1 MEKFK
6 WYAVHTLSQ
15 YEQKVKKLIENTK
28 SKYNMDDYIEKIVIP
43 VDTEVKKVDGIKKEK
58 QIKVFPGYI
67 LVRMI
72 LDEKSSYFIKHTPGV
87 TNFVSV
93 SGKPV
98 AMKDSEIHRILE
110 SLNPDK
116 VFKPKKKWEA
126 GMIVRISDGPFS
138 DFTGKIENVN
148 EQKETIVVSVSL
160 FGRDTPVEIEF
171 GKIEKVS

>member
-1 MEKFK
+1 MEKFR

-15 YEQKVKKLIENTK
+15 YEQKVKTLIENTK
-28 SKYNMDDYIEKIVIP
+28 SKYGMENHIDKIVILM
-43 VDTEVKKVDGIKKEK
+43 DTEVKKVEGKKVEK
-58 QIKVFPGYI
+58 AIKVFPGYI
-67 LVRMI
+67 MIRMA
-72 LDEKSSYFIKHTPGV
+72 LDEKSSYFVRNTPGV
-87 TNFVSV
+87 TNFVST

-98 AMKDSEIHRILE
+98 AMKDSEIQRILD
-110 SLNPDK
+110 SLDPNK
-116 VFKPKKKWEA
+116 TLKPKKKWEN

-171 GKIEKVS
+171 GKVEKVS